1 MILLSKPIEDCFV
14 FELSAS
20 YHPLVVEYFKECC
33 ILFMLVPGSLG
44 FLVWPV
50 VLLVQ
55 RSFVC
60 CGNYCLWG
68 KGGGSLVAAAVG

>member
-1 MILLSKPIEDCFV
+1 VIFLSKPVEDCFV
-14 FELSAS
+14 LELSAS
-20 YHPLVVEYFKECC
+20 YHLFVVEHFKECC
-33 ILFMLVPGSLG
+33 TLFTLVPGSLG

-55 RSFVC
+55 RSFIR
-60 CGNYCLWG
+60 CGNHCLQG

>member
-1 MILLSKPIEDCFV
+1 VILLSEPVEDCFI

-20 YHPLVVEYFKECC
+20 YHPLVVEHFKECC
-33 ILFMLVPGSLG
+33 TLFMLVPGSLG

-55 RSFVC
+55 RSFVR
-60 CGNYCLWG
+60 CGIHCLQG
-68 KGGGSLVAAAVG
+68 KGGGSLVVVVVG

>member
-1 MILLSKPIEDCFV
+1 VILLSELIEDCFI
-14 FELSAS
+14 FELSTL
-20 YHPLVVEYFKECC
+20 YHPLVVECFKECC
-33 ILFMLVPGSLG
+33 TLFILVPSSLG

-60 CGNYCLWG
+60 CGNHCLWG
-68 KGGGSLVAAAVG
+68 KGGGSLVAAVVG